1 MHVDVDLILLI
12 LSTATHLQ
20 ADSRLGHVSGLIHLG
35 KKRVSEFEFLNR
47 FFIKLLKGVPG

>member
-1 MHVDVDLILLI
+1 MHVDVDLIVLI
-12 LSTATHLQ
+12 RSTATHLQ

-47 FFIKLLKGVPG
+47 IFIKLLKGVPG